1 MYYVQEV
8 TSYSYSNVPHM
19 TCNDTHTGTHTHP
32 HTEADTRESTNT
44 IYDKRASFF
53 FGDAK

>member
-8 TSYSYSNVPHM
+8 TSYSHSNVPHM
-19 TCNDTHTGTHTHP
+19 TCNDTHTHTHTR
-32 HTEADTRESTNT
+32 TLKQTLESQQTRYATNEL
-44 IYDKRASFF
+44 RF

>member
-19 TCNDTHTGTHTHP
+19 TCNDTHTDTYT
-32 HTEADTRESTNT
+32 DTRTLKLTLESQQIRYTTNEL
-44 IYDKRASFF
+44 RF